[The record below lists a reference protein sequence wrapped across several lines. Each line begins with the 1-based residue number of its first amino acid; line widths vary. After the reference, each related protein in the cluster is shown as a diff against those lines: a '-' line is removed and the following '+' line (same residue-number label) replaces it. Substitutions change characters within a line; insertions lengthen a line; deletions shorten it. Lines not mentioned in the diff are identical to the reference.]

1 MSKRLGIVVASVLLL
16 AAPAM
21 AQDDEIVNARLYGFE
36 REVALGGRAHLTYL
50 SMVGLGVVGLA
61 VMFINAKRSHLD

>member
-1 MSKRLGIVVASVLLL
+1 MTKRLGTIIASVLLFT
-16 AAPAM
+16 APAM

-36 REVALGGRAHLTYL
+36 REVALGGRTHLTYL
-50 SMVGLGVVGLA
+50 GMVGLGVVGLA